1 MGCAEGGRPVDL
13 ARQIRDSGLR
23 FGVTGATGWLGRAAT
38 EVLAAALSP
47 DQRTARLAL
56 FASRARAM
64 EAKGGVPLMVRPL
77 AELADANIDVLLH
90 FAYVT
95 REYADEHGLAQYVT
109 ANVDIT
115 AQVTSF
121 ILLRKPRFVAYGS
134 SGAAS
139 QALLAPLDLGG
150 NPYGA
155 LKVLDERVLRQASQD
170 VGARSLVLRVFNVA
184 GPWMTKPDA
193 FAIGDLIGQASAASV
208 TRIRA
213 ERPVIRSFVDVED
226 IAAIM
231 IAAALTDTIGPD
243 VVVDTAGVEEIEVGA
258 LAARVRSALN
268 LGDGTIERSWNPD
281 AAPDRYVGSPE
292 QFSTLARALGIPL
305 RPLDEQIRRTAE
317 GLGCTAA

>member
-38 EVLAAALSP
+38 EVIAAALPP

-56 FASRARAM
+56 FASRARVM
-64 EAKGGVPLMVRPL
+64 EAGGVPLMVRPL
-77 AELADANIDVLLH
+77 AQLADADIDVLLH

-95 REYADEHGLAQYVT
+95 REYADEQGLAQYVT
-109 ANVDIT
+109 ANVGIT

-121 ILLRKPRFVAYGS
+121 ILLKKPRFVAYAS

-139 QALLAPLDLGG
+139 QALLAPLDLDG

-155 LKVLDERVLRQASQD
+155 LKVLDECVLRQASHD
-170 VGARSLVLRVFNVA
+170 AGARSLVLRVFNVA

-193 FAIGDLIGQASAASV
+193 FAIGDLIGQALAASV

-226 IAAIM
+226 LAAVM

-281 AAPDRYVGSPE
+281 AAPDRYVGSPG
-292 QFSTLARALGIPL
+292 QFVTLARTLGIPL

-317 GLGCTAA
+317 GLGRMAA